1 MAVNNAFQNLSPQCL
16 RFVFITLQAC
26 MIEVMKRQGGFDYH
40 IPHMNKTK
48 AAREGTL
55 PDYLSIEKQ
64 LVVDSLQ
71 HLFTKL
77 STDKMNQ
84 LVQLIGYAGG
94 LIKGLCKSMA
104 MLTLECRI
112 IRKQQQPISTIAS
125 LFLGATKQMNNYIA
139 SLFQQE

>member
-1 MAVNNAFQNLSPQCL
+1 MNNAFQNLSPQCL

-55 PDYLSIEKQ
+55 SDYLSIDKQ

-77 STDKMNQ
+77 STEKMN
-84 LVQLIGYAGG
+84 
-94 LIKGLCKSMA
+94 
-104 MLTLECRI
+104 
-112 IRKQQQPISTIAS
+112 
-125 LFLGATKQMNNYIA
+125 
-139 SLFQQE
+139 